1 MYLCRM
7 LTDTTDEKILMEALS
22 KGDHAA
28 YRALFMRYYPKVRY
42 FILGLVKSEEEASDI
57 AQEVFVKLW
66 THRTNFAQVKTFGSY
81 LYAWARNATFNAIES
96 RQTRRE
102 GPGLPPQETDPS
114 PTPYEELVAQDI
126 RLLADMV
133 VDRMPPQRKIIY
145 RLSRQEGL
153 SNEEIAS
160 QLHITKK
167 TVENH
172 LNLALKELRKV
183 LFIFIILYLC

>member
-1 MYLCRM
+1 M
-7 LTDTTDEKILMEALS
+7 LTDTTDERTLVEALS

-28 YRALFMRYYPKVRY
+28 YRTLFMRYYPKVRY
-42 FILGLVKSEEEASDI
+42 FILGFVKSEEEANDI

-66 THRTNFAQVKTFGSY
+66 THRAHFAQVKTFGSY
-81 LYAWARNATFNAIES
+81 LYAWAKNATFNAIES
-96 RQTRRE
+96 RQIRRE
-102 GPGLPPQETDPS
+102 GIGVPPEEADTS
-114 PTPYEELVAQDI
+114 PTPYEELVARDI
-126 RLLADMV
+126 QLLTDMV
-133 VDRMPPQRKIIY
+133 VDRMPAQRKLIY
-145 RLSRQEGL
+145 RLSRHEGL

-172 LNLALKELRKV
+172 LNLALKELRKI